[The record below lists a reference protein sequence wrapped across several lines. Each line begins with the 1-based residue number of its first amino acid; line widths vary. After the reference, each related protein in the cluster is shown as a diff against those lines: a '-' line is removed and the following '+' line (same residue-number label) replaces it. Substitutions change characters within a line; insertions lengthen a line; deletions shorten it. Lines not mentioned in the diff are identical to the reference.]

1 MTGTPLASRRH
12 IVIFGNTNSGKS
24 TLFNAILGQDLAI
37 VSEKKGTTTDPV
49 VKAMELIPYGPVALV
64 DTAGF
69 KDEDVIGSL
78 RMKKTG
84 AMLNRA
90 DLALYAADAG
100 AFDRTDFEDAKERF
114 QKHKIPY
121 LLVFTK
127 SDTISPD
134 RIQELKQEFPD
145 AKFTSAKDQK
155 SIDELKSSV
164 SEELTR
170 LGALEEE
177 TIVGDLLPDGATVIL
192 VIPVDSEAP
201 KGRLILPQVQLIRDC
216 LDHGFQCVVARD
228 TELADAIENTKHA
241 DLVVTDSQAFAQ
253 VSRIVP
259 EDLPL
264 TSFSMLLARQ
274 KGDLRELVRGA
285 YAIQNLKNGARILI
299 AEGCTHNHT
308 HEDIGRVKIPRLLQK
323 KTGKE
328 FTIDYY
334 VGYDFPDDLTSY
346 DLVIHCGGCMLTRK
360 AILTRIEQVKEKSI
374 PITNYGVLL
383 AALNGILDRS
393 LTIFKQNGLLED

>member
-12 IVIFGNTNSGKS
+12 AVIFGNTNSGKS
-24 TLFNAILGQDLAI
+24 ALFNAILGQDLAI
-37 VSEKKGTTTDPV
+37 VSEQKGTTTDPV
-49 VKAMELIPYGPVALV
+49 VKAMELLPYGPIALV

-69 KDEDVIGSL
+69 KDEDILGSL

-84 AMLNRA
+84 AMLRRA

-100 AFDRTDFEDAKERF
+100 DFDRAAFAEAQERF
-114 QKHKIPY
+114 QKHKLPY
-121 LLVFTK
+121 VLVFTK
-127 SDTISPD
+127 ADTVSREQLDGLRQQYPQAEI
-134 RIQELKQEFPD
+134 
-145 AKFTSAKDQK
+145 TSAGDQA
-155 SIDELKSSV
+155 SIDALKARMNT
-164 SEELTR
+164 ELTK
-170 LGALEEE
+170 LGTLDEE
-177 TIVGDLLPDGATVIL
+177 TILGDLLPQGATVIM
-192 VIPVDSEAP
+192 VVPVDSEAP

-228 TELADAIENTKHA
+228 TELADAIANTQKA
-241 DLVVTDSQAFAQ
+241 DLVVTDSQAFAE

-259 EDLPL
+259 EELPL

-285 YAIQNLKNGARILI
+285 DAVHRLKDGARILI

-323 KTGKE
+323 KTGKK

-334 VGYDFPDDLTSY
+334 AGYDFPDNLESY

-360 AILTRIEQVKEKSI
+360 AILSRIEQVREESL

-383 AALNGILDRS
+383 ASLNGILERS
-393 LTIFKQNGLLED
+393 LTIFRNNSLLDE